1 MALRDTK
8 WRKRFGGLVGL
19 AAAVALSASMTACS
33 SSDDPGNI
41 RVMAA
46 ASLVD
51 VMEPLSE
58 AYGVEYSGATVQVDA
73 AASSALVQ
81 RLKSGA
87 SADVLITADTATM
100 DDAVA
105 AGVAKDPVVVATN
118 KLVIVVPKGNPGG
131 VRGLD
136 YFTTAGNRSV
146 ICASEVPCGRAAEKA
161 IAQIDG
167 TPQPISRAVDVRAAL
182 GAVTS
187 GEADA
192 ALVYA
197 TDAASAG
204 DKVET
209 IEIPNAP
216 VVQYPAAALTDKGQD
231 FVDLLTSPEGATI
244 FAEAGFGS
252 A

>member
-1 MALRDTK
+1 MK
-8 WRKRFGGLVGL
+8 WRKVFGSTV
-19 AAAVALSASMTACS
+19 AVAAVLALSASMTGCS
-33 SSDDPGNI
+33 SSDDDHSI

-51 VMEPLSE
+51 VMKPLSS
-58 AYGVEYSGATVQVDA
+58 AYGEEHDGAKVEVDA

-87 SADVLITADTATM
+87 KADVLITADTTTM
-100 DDAVA
+100 DQAVS

-118 KLVIVVPKGNPGG
+118 TLVIVVPKGNPGK
-131 VRGLD
+131 VTGLD
-136 YFTTAGNRSV
+136 FFTTAGNRSV

-161 IAQIDG
+161 ISATGG
-167 TPQPISRAVDVRAAL
+167 TPQPLTRAVDVRAAL
-182 GAVTS
+182 GSVTS

-197 TDAASAG
+197 TDAKSAG
-204 DKVET
+204 DKVDT

-216 VVQYPAAALTDKGQD
+216 VVEYPASALNDNGADFVKLLSSDKGKQILRD
-231 FVDLLTSPEGATI
+231 
-244 FAEAGFGS
+244 AGFGTP
-252 A
+252 

>member
-1 MALRDTK
+1 MK
-8 WRKRFGGLVGL
+8 WRTMIRPALAMTAVLGLGL
-19 AAAVALSASMTACS
+19 GATACS
-33 SSDDPGNI
+33 ADSGDTHTVT
-41 RVMAA
+41 VMAA

-51 VMEPLSE
+51 VMKPLTQ
-58 AYGVEYSGATVQVDA
+58 AYGEEHAGAKVQLDTG
-73 AASSALVQ
+73 ASSALVQ

-87 SADVLITADTATM
+87 KADVLVTADTTTM

-118 KLVIVVPKGNPGG
+118 TLVIVVPKGNPGN
-131 VRGLD
+131 VTGLD
-136 YFTTAGNRSV
+136 FFTTQGNRAV
-146 ICASEVPCGRAAEKA
+146 MCASEVPCGRAAESA
-161 IAQIDG
+161 ISAIGG
-167 TPQPISRAVDVRAAL
+167 TPHPISRAVDVRAAL
-182 GAVTS
+182 GSVTS

-216 VVQYPAAALTDKGQD
+216 VVQYPASALTDDGKD
-231 FVDLLTSPEGATI
+231 FVNLLASDRGKQI
-244 FAEAGFGS
+244 LRDAGFG
-252 A
+252 AP

>member
-1 MALRDTK
+1 MK
-8 WRKRFGGLVGL
+8 WRRMFGPAMAIGAVLVMG
-19 AAAVALSASMTACS
+19 ASVTACGTG
-33 SSDDPGNI
+33 DDGHTV

-51 VMEPLSE
+51 VMDPLTE
-58 AYGVEYSGATVQVDA
+58 AYKADHSGADVQLDA

-87 SADVLITADTATM
+87 KADVLITADTKTM

-105 AGVAKDPVVVATN
+105 AGVAEDPVVVATN
-118 KLVIVVPKGNPGG
+118 TLVIVVPKGNPGD
-131 VRGLD
+131 VKGLD
-136 YFTTAGNRSV
+136 YFTTTGNRSV
-146 ICASEVPCGRAAEKA
+146 ICASEVPCGRAAEQA
-161 IAQIDG
+161 ISAAGG
-167 TPQPISRAVDVRAAL
+167 TPHPISRAVDVRAAL
-182 GAVTS
+182 GSVTS

-197 TDAASAG
+197 TDAKSAG

-216 VVQYPAAALTDKGQD
+216 VVQYPASALTDEGRD
-231 FVDLLTSPEGATI
+231 FVDLLTSEQGARI
-244 FAEAGFGS
+244 LSDAGVGTP
-252 A
+252 